1 MSLIFLEVKE
11 SEEVETKTS
20 ALNVSSA
27 NLVNIHPS
35 K

>member
-20 ALNVSSA
+20 TLNVSSA